1 RRSGLRRQVGEVKAL
16 FRFQE
21 EFDEDGEIQRKRIWG
36 GDRMI
41 GALRSV
47 VYAVAAVGAVILL
60 LMAVSYLMY
69 WIGQVIG

>member
-1 RRSGLRRQVGEVKAL
+1 
-16 FRFQE
+16 
-21 EFDEDGEIQRKRIWG
+21 
-36 GDRMI
+36 MI